1 MAKQSIAEKVN
12 HYWNGADKNDAYGLK
27 LLDQCIQNVIQHRNT
42 DPLCSFISRAS
53 KTGLRDTC
61 LLFVKAAFGN
71 RLAYNAKKAKAH
83 PTGVAFDIIWDSR
96 DVVAL
101 GNHYAA
107 VRMAIDEGRGLRDS
121 KLAKDLK
128 KEMAA
133 PKVSPEWDKK
143 HETVSKSLHKLCAQY
158 GVPLSVLMATVEAD
172 WKKLNLGQPVKPVT
186 DGEVAF

>member
-1 MAKQSIAEKVN
+1 MAKQTIAEKVN
-12 HYWNGADKNDAYGLK
+12 SYWNGADKNDAYGLK

-61 LLFVKAAFGN
+61 LMFVKAAFGN
-71 RLAYNAKKAKAH
+71 RLAYNAKKAKTH

-107 VRMAIDEGRGLRDS
+107 VRMAIDEGRGLRDITLT
-121 KLAKDLK
+121 KTLR
-128 KEMAA
+128 KEMATPKA
-133 PKVSPEWDKK
+133 PTLWDKK
-143 HETVSKSLHKLCAQY
+143 HEALAKSLHKLCKEY
-158 GVPLSVLMATVEAD
+158 DVPLSVLVSTVEAD
-172 WKKLNLGQPVKPVT
+172 WKKLNLGNPVEAVKN
-186 DGEVAF
+186 GEVAF